1 MASTDTAATPPKQG
15 LSTLVLRNAL
25 VLVVAQVA
33 VIPLALL
40 MNAAMARYLGPANF
54 GAFYLV
60 STYVGTAFLLI
71 EWGQAGTLP
80 AMIAKQRERAAVI
93 LGSALT
99 LRAIAV
105 PLVFVLVGGGCW
117 LLGYTENFELLLA
130 MFFVAMSIASVTL
143 AYQDASRGFER
154 TDIVAYATVGT
165 QLLMV
170 AMIIPTLVLG
180 GQLPAVMMATIVTNL
195 IVLLLVTRGLRG
207 TGLNGLSVDRSVLKK
222 LIVDGVPFFFF
233 ALTLRLQPNIDA
245 LYLSKLAPEH
255 VVGWYAAAE
264 KLRSVLVF
272 PASALVSALYP
283 TMCRLFESDRDGFRR
298 TAQTALETSALA
310 VVPLAVGTYLYAD
323 LGIEIYSK
331 KAFGP
336 AADNLRMFAP
346 FIFMV
351 YISMPL
357 GACILAA
364 GRSRIWTGV
373 QALCIVVSLV
383 VDPLLIP
390 WFQQRTG
397 NGGLGVCVAVVAAEL
412 MMVIAGVILMP
423 KNVFDRRLMLELG
436 RLAVAGG
443 AMFGAGHLLA
453 SIISPFIA
461 APLTVLAYLVSLRA
475 IGGLKAEQLQLFKDI
490 VARKANRGA
499 APPPAQS

>member
-1 MASTDTAATPPKQG
+1 MASTDTASTPPKQG

-40 MNAAMARYLGPANF
+40 MNAVMGRYLGPANF

-71 EWGQAGTLP
+71 EWGQGNTLP
-80 AMIAKQRERAAVI
+80 ALIAKQRERAAVF
-93 LGSALT
+93 LGSALAF
-99 LRAIAV
+99 RAIAV
-105 PLVFVLVGGGCW
+105 PVVFLLVGTGCW

-130 MFFVAMSIASVTL
+130 MFFVAMAIASAAL
-143 AYQDASRGFER
+143 ACQDASRGFER

-170 AMIIPTLVLG
+170 VLIVPTVLLG
-180 GQLPAVMMATIVTNL
+180 GQLPAVVMATACANL
-195 IVLLLVTRGLRG
+195 IVLVLVWRGVRTMGLTR
-207 TGLNGLSVDRSVLKK
+207 LSVDRSVLKQ
-222 LIVDGVPFFFF
+222 LVSDGVPFFFF

-245 LYLSKLAPEH
+245 LYLSRLAPEE

-264 KLRSVLVF
+264 KLKGVLVF

-283 TMCRLFESDRDGFRR
+283 TMCRLFVSDSEGYRR
-298 TAQTALETSALA
+298 TAQTAIEISALA
-310 VVPLAVGTYLYAD
+310 VVPVAIGAYLYAD
-323 LGIEIYSK
+323 LGIAIYSK
-331 KAFGP
+331 QAYGP
-336 AADNLRMFAP
+336 AADNLRMLAP

-364 GRSRIWTGV
+364 GRSRIWTSV
-373 QALCIVVSLV
+373 QALCIVISLV
-383 VDPLLIP
+383 FDPLLIP

-397 NGGLGVCVAVVAAEL
+397 NGGLGVCAAVVLAEL
-412 MMVIAGVILMP
+412 MMVIAGVVLMP
-423 KNVFDRRLMLELG
+423 KGVFDRQLLLGLARLG
-436 RLAVAGG
+436 VAGG
-443 AMFGAGHLLA
+443 AMFGVGHLL
-453 SIISPFIA
+453 SGISPFLA
-461 APLTVLAYLVSLRA
+461 APIAVLTYLATLRA
-475 IGGLKAEQLQLFKDI
+475 IGGLKADQLQLFKDI
-490 VARKANRGA
+490 VSRKAKRA
-499 APPPAQS
+499 PAPPQA

>member
-1 MASTDTAATPPKQG
+1 MASTDTAPAQQKQG

-25 VLVVAQVA
+25 VLVIAQVA
-33 VIPLALL
+33 VIPLALV
-40 MNAAMARYLGPANF
+40 MNAVMGRYLGPANF

-80 AMIAKQRERAAVI
+80 AMIAQQRERAAVI
-93 LGSALT
+93 LGSALAF
-99 LRAIAV
+99 RAIAV
-105 PLVFVLVGGGCW
+105 PVVFVLVGGGCW

-130 MFFVAMSIASVTL
+130 MFFVAMAIASVAL

-154 TDIVAYATVGT
+154 TDIVAYATIGT

-170 AMIIPTLVLG
+170 LLIIPTLMIG
-180 GQLPAVMMATIVTNL
+180 GQLPAVVMATAFANL
-195 IVLLLVTRGLRG
+195 IVLLLVWRGVQG
-207 TGLNGLSVDRSVLKK
+207 MGLNRLSVDRSVVKK

-245 LYLSKLAPEH
+245 LYLSKLAPEE
-255 VVGWYAAAE
+255 VIGWYAAAE
-264 KLRSVLVF
+264 KLKGVLVF
-272 PASALVSALYP
+272 PASALVAALYP
-283 TMCRLFESDRDGFRR
+283 TMCRLFVSDSEGYRR
-298 TAQTALETSALA
+298 TAQTAVETSALA
-310 VVPLAVGTYLYAD
+310 VVPLAMGAYLYAD

-331 KAFGP
+331 EAFGP
-336 AADNLRMFAP
+336 AADNLRMLAP

-364 GRSRIWTGV
+364 GRSRIWTVV
-373 QALCIVVSLV
+373 QALCIVVSVV

-390 WFQQRTG
+390 WFQERTG
-397 NGGLGVCVAVVAAEL
+397 NGGLGVCAAVVIAEL
-412 MMVIAGVILMP
+412 MMVVAGVVLMP
-423 KNVFDRRLMLELG
+423 KGVFDRQLLLGLARLG
-436 RLAVAGG
+436 VAGG

-453 SIISPFIA
+453 NVVSPFIA
-461 APLTVLAYLVSLRA
+461 APITVLAYLGTLRA
-475 IGGLKAEQLQLFKDI
+475 IGGLKREQLQLFKDI
-490 VARKANRGA
+490 VARKANRGG
-499 APPPAQS
+499 